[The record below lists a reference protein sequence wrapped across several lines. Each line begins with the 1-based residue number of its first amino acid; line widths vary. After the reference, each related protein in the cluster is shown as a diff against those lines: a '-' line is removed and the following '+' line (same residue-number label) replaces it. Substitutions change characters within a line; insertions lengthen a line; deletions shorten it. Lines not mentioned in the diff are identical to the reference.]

1 MLTTEPTW
9 IIDPID
15 GTMNFVH
22 SFPYTCISVGLW
34 VNKQAEI
41 GIVYNPVL
49 DQMFTATKGQGAYL
63 NGERIHTSGQTG
75 KFSKS
80 TVALWSALFI
90 AYVVYFF
97 LCIRILI
104 VVCNNPLHVS
114 SILQS

>member
-1 MLTTEPTW
+1 MAGGEKCVLTTAPTW

-75 KFSKS
+75 KLN
-80 TVALWSALFI
+80 VLWFGILYI
-90 AYVVYFF
+90 EYVVYIFF
-97 LCIRILI
+97 A
-104 VVCNNPLHVS
+104 
-114 SILQS
+114 